1 MLIRNPSETKD
12 TTKTTTEA
20 LTKDQGHLN
29 QVLVVGRITA
39 APTVRELPSGDR
51 LVSWRI
57 GVARPEDPRRP
68 GHRLDSLTLISF
80 EDSMV
85 DRVRKYRPGEVI
97 RVTGAL
103 RRRIWRGPQGVRSI
117 LEVEVRTVAPE
128 WRAEG

>member
-1 MLIRNPSETKD
+1 MLIQNPF
-12 TTKTTTEA
+12 A
-20 LTKDQGHLN
+20 VKDQGHLN
-29 QVLVVGRITA
+29 QVLVVGRVTA

-80 EDSMV
+80 EDALI
-85 DRVRKYRPGEVI
+85 DRVRDHGVGEVL

-103 RRRIWRGPQGVRSI
+103 RRRIWRGPHGVRSI
-117 LEVEVRTVAPE
+117 LEVEVATVEPE
-128 WRAEG
+128 REAER

>member
-1 MLIRNPSETKD
+1 MLIRKPSETK
-12 TTKTTTEA
+12 TTAEA
-20 LTKDQGHLN
+20 MTKDQGHLN

-39 APTVRELPSGDR
+39 APTVRELPSGGR

-68 GHRLDSLTLISF
+68 GHRLDSLTLVSF

-85 DRVRKYRPGEVI
+85 DRVREYRTGEVV
-97 RVTGAL
+97 RVSGAL

-117 LEVEVRTVAPE
+117 LEVEVSTVAIERRPV
-128 WRAEG
+128 G